1 MNVQADDLT
10 QVISEAFSFEVV
22 KLPLYAPDNQPTG
35 LYGLFRDDLTGN
47 DSLVGSSSVTSRY
60 VPHTNDDV
68 VALVEAACNVFEGE
82 VDVNCYFH
90 HGHYVS
96 VKPTQDYRVSVY
108 GETDNVWPSIV
119 IGAGYDGRAFEATIG
134 TYRDLCANLALM
146 RQVMGT
152 TQSIRHTRSLRPK
165 MNDLIATFNKLE
177 SGWANLQDV
186 IHHMES
192 REVDLAEFLLA
203 VYGTPDED
211 SKRSKTIHR
220 NRIEAIFKRVRD
232 ERFRA
237 GRPRMTTKTVTAWE
251 AYNAVQGHA
260 QHDATRRGDL
270 DSFGRILL
278 ASRDGFVK
286 RAEELAIAA

>member
-35 LYGLFRDDLTGN
+35 LYGLFRDDLTGS

-96 VKPTQDYRVSVY
+96 VKPTEDYRVSVY

-134 TYRDLCANLALM
+134 TYRDL
-146 RQVMGT
+146 
-152 TQSIRHTRSLRPK
+152 
-165 MNDLIATFNKLE
+165 
-177 SGWANLQDV
+177 
-186 IHHMES
+186 
-192 REVDLAEFLLA
+192 
-203 VYGTPDED
+203 
-211 SKRSKTIHR
+211 
-220 NRIEAIFKRVRD
+220 
-232 ERFRA
+232 
-237 GRPRMTTKTVTAWE
+237 
-251 AYNAVQGHA
+251 
-260 QHDATRRGDL
+260 
-270 DSFGRILL
+270 
-278 ASRDGFVK
+278 
-286 RAEELAIAA
+286 

>member
-1 MNVQADDLT
+1 MNVSADDLT
-10 QVISEAFSFEVV
+10 QVITEAFNFEVV
-22 KLPLYAPDNQPTG
+22 KLPLSAPDNQPTG
-35 LYGLFRDDLTGN
+35 LYGLFRDDLTGK
-47 DSLVGSSSVTSRY
+47 DALVGSSSVTSRY

-119 IGAGYDGRAFEATIG
+119 IGAAYDGRAFEATIG

-251 AYNAVQGHA
+251 AYNAGE
-260 QHDATRRGDL
+260 
-270 DSFGRILL
+270 S
-278 ASRDGFVK
+278 
-286 RAEELAIAA
+286 